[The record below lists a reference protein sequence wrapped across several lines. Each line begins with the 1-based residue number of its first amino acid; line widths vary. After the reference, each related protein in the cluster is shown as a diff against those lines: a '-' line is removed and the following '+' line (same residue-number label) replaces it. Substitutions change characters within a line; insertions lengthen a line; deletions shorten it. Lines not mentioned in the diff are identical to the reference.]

1 MKSLYTLL
9 VSLILAF
16 STSVWADSPSKAELY
31 EGIEVTVNINTAT
44 AEELSALLVGIGD
57 KKAQEIVQYRDQ
69 NGAFQKPDDLAN
81 VKGIGAATVEK
92 NRKRIEL

>member
-9 VSLILAF
+9 MSFMIAF
-16 STSVWADSPSKAELY
+16 SASVWADSPSKAELY

-57 KKAQEIVQYRDQ
+57 KKAEEIVQYRDQ
-69 NGAFQKPDDLAN
+69 HGAFQKPDDLAN
-81 VKGIGAATVEK
+81 VKGIGVATVEK

>member
-9 VSLILAF
+9 VSLMLAF

-44 AEELSALLVGIGD
+44 PEELSALLVGIGD
-57 KKAQEIVQYRDQ
+57 KKAQEIVQYRYQ

>member
-9 VSLILAF
+9 MSFMIAF
-16 STSVWADSPSKAELY
+16 SASVWADSPSKAELY

-57 KKAQEIVQYRDQ
+57 KKAEEIVQYRDQ
-69 NGAFQKPDDLAN
+69 HGAFQKPEDLAN
-81 VKGIGAATVEK
+81 VKGIGVATVEK

>member
-1 MKSLYTLL
+1 M
-9 VSLILAF
+9 IAF
-16 STSVWADSPSKAELY
+16 SASVWADSPSKAELY

-69 NGAFQKPDDLAN
+69 HGAFQKPDDLAN
-81 VKGIGAATVEK
+81 VKGIGVATVEK

>member
-9 VSLILAF
+9 MSLMIAF
-16 STSVWADSPSKAELY
+16 SASVWADSPSKAELY

-69 NGAFQKPDDLAN
+69 NGSFQKPDDLAN

>member
-9 VSLILAF
+9 MSLMIAF
-16 STSVWADSPSKAELY
+16 SASVWAVSPSKAELY

-69 NGAFQKPDDLAN
+69 NGSFQKPDDLAN

>member
-9 VSLILAF
+9 MSLMLAF

>member
-9 VSLILAF
+9 VSLMLAF

>member
-1 MKSLYTLL
+1 MKSLYPLL
-9 VSLILAF
+9 VSLMLAF

>member
-1 MKSLYTLL
+1 
-9 VSLILAF
+9 
-16 STSVWADSPSKAELY
+16 
-31 EGIEVTVNINTAT
+31 
-44 AEELSALLVGIGD
+44 LLVGIGD

-69 NGAFQKPDDLAN
+69 NGSFQKPDDLAN

>member
-9 VSLILAF
+9 VSLMLAF

-44 AEELSALLVGIGD
+44 AEELSALLVGIGG

-69 NGAFQKPDDLAN
+69 NGAFQKPDDLTN
-81 VKGIGAATVEK
+81 VKGIGAATVER

>member
-9 VSLILAF
+9 VSLMLAF

-81 VKGIGAATVEK
+81 VKGIGVATVEK

>member
-9 VSLILAF
+9 VSLMLAF

-44 AEELSALLVGIGD
+44 AEELSALLVGIGG
-57 KKAQEIVQYRDQ
+57 KKRRRLCSI
-69 NGAFQKPDDLAN
+69 
-81 VKGIGAATVEK
+81 ATRMVHF
-92 NRKRIEL
+92 RSLTI

>member
-9 VSLILAF
+9 MSLMIVF
-16 STSVWADSPSKAELY
+16 SASAWADSPSKAELY

-69 NGAFQKPDDLAN
+69 NGSFQKPDDLAN

>member
-9 VSLILAF
+9 MSLMIAF
-16 STSVWADSPSKAELY
+16 SVSVWADSPSKAELY

>member
-9 VSLILAF
+9 MSLMLAF

-81 VKGIGAATVEK
+81 VKGIGSATVEK

>member
-1 MKSLYTLL
+1 MK
-9 VSLILAF
+9 
-16 STSVWADSPSKAELY
+16 
-31 EGIEVTVNINTAT
+31 GIEVTVNINTAT
-44 AEELSALLVGIGD
+44 AEELSALLVGIGN

>member
-9 VSLILAF
+9 VSLMLAF
-16 STSVWADSPSKAELY
+16 STSVWAGSPSKAELY